1 MDILL
6 MNKNTEFVEL
16 LRVLKLE
23 FVAAYTKATGAS
35 ASRLLSLFLTDS
47 FKMFESSAHSYL
59 SEIFEHCRAQLVPSI
74 SRIIF
79 WGEITSV
86 LTFLTPEKDDKL
98 LQLHPSLYEEV
109 HLAIAANSVSTLK
122 DVFLCIVQNNGYL
135 QSIQKSQSE
144 SFYSDSC
151 QHASEMFMKSKLVG
165 VSYENLNGFIGFLET
180 YVKNLPDKSKW
191 ADDVLTIAKNS
202 VMKCLIDENAA
213 LKQQVAQQQRKM
225 VWVDRCRDVVMAY
238 VFKRNVTFMYLQ

>member
-47 FKMFESSAHSYL
+47 FKMLESSVHSYL
-59 SEIFEHCRAQLVPSI
+59 SEIFETCRAKLVPSI
-74 SRIIF
+74 DRDIIF
-79 WGEITSV
+79 GLLISD
-86 LTFLTPEKDDKL
+86 FLTPEKDDKL

-225 VWVDRCRDVVMAY
+225 VWVDRCREVALDDHDICV
-238 VFKRNVTFMYLQ
+238 